1 MDVKNVSVFKQE
13 APKGEFPK
21 TNSISELA
29 MDIYMGP
36 GRKGVAVMSQE
47 EKDDTKW
54 HDFQTAQYAGKI
66 LTGIVAGTEMQE
78 ENGIVLVMCED
89 TLVSI
94 PVEDMGLVNASSVSK
109 SNDTERLMK
118 LAGSMLM
125 AEVDFIVKEVDRSG
139 ERIIGSRVEAMRKR
153 CERLYFGDTKQIY
166 PGRVVEARIIG
177 VSAQSVRVEVYG
189 VLAKM
194 NKKELTR
201 AFIADCSEMARVGQ
215 RILVYV
221 DDVRGTRFENV
232 SVSVNAVM
240 VTEDNTEK
248 ELAKL
253 KIDGKYLG
261 KVTGISAGIY
271 FIRLTIGCNVACHK
285 CLTSELPTVGDKV
298 ALVIRYIDPE
308 KRIGRGIITQLLGS
322 GY

>member
-13 APKGEFPK
+13 EPKGEVPK
-21 TNSISELA
+21 TNSISEMA
-29 MDIYMGP
+29 VDIYMGP
-36 GRKGVAVMSQE
+36 GRKGVAVVTQG

-66 LTGIVAGTEMQE
+66 LTGIVAGTEMQG

-125 AEVDFIVKEVDRSG
+125 AEVDFLVKEVDRGS

-153 CERLYFGDTKQIY
+153 CERLYFGVTKQIY
-166 PGRVVEARIIG
+166 PGRVVEARVIG

-201 AFIADCSEMARVGQ
+201 AFIADCSEVARVGQ
-215 RILVYV
+215 RMFVYV
-221 DDVRGTRFENV
+221 DDVRGTKFE
-232 SVSVNAVM
+232 
-240 VTEDNTEK
+240 
-248 ELAKL
+248 
-253 KIDGKYLG
+253 
-261 KVTGISAGIY
+261 
-271 FIRLTIGCNVACHK
+271 K
-285 CLTSELPTVGDKV
+285 CLCFSECGDG
-298 ALVIRYIDPE
+298 D
-308 KRIGRGIITQLLGS
+308 RG
-322 GY
+322 

>member
-1 MDVKNVSVFKQE
+1 
-13 APKGEFPK
+13 
-21 TNSISELA
+21 
-29 MDIYMGP
+29 
-36 GRKGVAVMSQE
+36 
-47 EKDDTKW
+47 
-54 HDFQTAQYAGKI
+54 
-66 LTGIVAGTEMQE
+66 
-78 ENGIVLVMCED
+78 
-89 TLVSI
+89 
-94 PVEDMGLVNASSVSK
+94 
-109 SNDTERLMK
+109 MK
-118 LAGSMLM
+118 
-125 AEVDFIVKEVDRSG
+125 
-139 ERIIGSRVEAMRKR
+139 
-153 CERLYFGDTKQIY
+153 
-166 PGRVVEARIIG
+166 
-177 VSAQSVRVEVYG
+177 
-189 VLAKM
+189 
-194 NKKELTR
+194 
-201 AFIADCSEMARVGQ
+201 
-215 RILVYV
+215 
-221 DDVRGTRFENV
+221 NV